1 MQRGALS
8 ALTQLQLNT
17 DLSFIWN
24 LQTKLQGRS
33 ADTEAGLRMI
43 VMAYMATTLFT
54 DTVAV
59 YTSVAYLL
67 SRVGG
72 GAASG
77 RRSVGL
83 TQRGR
88 GEHLFWI
95 HTQSPDPTT

>member
-54 DTVAV
+54 VAVYTHV

-72 GAASG
+72 AA
-77 RRSVGL
+77 
-83 TQRGR
+83 RGVAA
-88 GEHLFWI
+88 LV
-95 HTQSPDPTT
+95 

>member
-54 DTVAV
+54 VAV

-72 GAASG
+72 AA
-77 RRSVGL
+77 
-83 TQRGR
+83 RGVAA
-88 GEHLFWI
+88 LV
-95 HTQSPDPTT
+95 